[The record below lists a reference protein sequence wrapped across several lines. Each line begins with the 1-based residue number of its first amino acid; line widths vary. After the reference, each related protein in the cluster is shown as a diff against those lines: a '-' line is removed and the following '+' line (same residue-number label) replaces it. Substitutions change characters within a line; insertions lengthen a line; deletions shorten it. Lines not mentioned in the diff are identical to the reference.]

1 MGDQVHCRM
10 GGMEMELTVVYNLN
24 AAQAF
29 TWAGL
34 IIGGLA
40 VVGLAGLGVWRVVKG
55 GRNG

>member
-1 MGDQVHCRM
+1 
-10 GGMEMELTVVYNLN
+10 MELTVLYELN
-24 AAQAF
+24 AAQVF

-40 VVGLAGLGVWRVVKG
+40 VAGLVGLGLWRVVKG